1 MRSSTRLSRNVV
13 LAIGLAPLLCASAP
27 ARDAT
32 IQSVIHATFPNSVIE
47 EHKVGIS
54 AATRETLGEAARV
67 HLAPRWRWTY
77 LTVTDP
83 TRGVVA
89 VAGEWKAVGRHG
101 RIETLVLADPT
112 LHVISVTVLK
122 HREQHGKGIV
132 HASFLDQFRGK
143 TATDFWRVGK
153 DVDGI
158 SGATV
163 SSRAV
168 ASGTRHCLVY
178 LKQFALPRPTLPETE

>member
-1 MRSSTRLSRNVV
+1 MHSNARLSRTVF
-13 LAIGLAPLLCASAP
+13 LAVCLAPLLCTSAP
-27 ARDAT
+27 VIDKT
-32 IQSVIHATFPNSVIE
+32 MQSVIQAAFPGSTIE
-47 EHKVGIS
+47 AHKVGIS
-54 AATRETLGEAARV
+54 SATRKQLGEAARA

-89 VAGEWKAVGRHG
+89 VAGKWKAVGHHG

-112 LHVISVTVLK
+112 LKVISVTVLK

-132 HASFLDQFRGK
+132 RASFLDQFRGK
-143 TATDFWRVGK
+143 KATDPWRVGK
-153 DVDGI
+153 DVDGV

-168 ASGTRHCLVY
+168 ASGTRNCLAY
-178 LKQFALPRPTLPETE
+178 LKQFAPTQ

>member
-1 MRSSTRLSRNVV
+1 MRSSSRLSRRVF
-13 LAIGLAPLLCASAP
+13 LAVCLVPLLCVSAP
-27 ARDAT
+27 AVEAK
-32 IQSVIHATFPNSVIE
+32 IQSAVHDAFPNSVIE

-54 AATRETLGEAARV
+54 SATREILGEAARV

-83 TRGVVA
+83 TLGLVA

-112 LHVISVTVLK
+112 LKVISVTVLK

-132 HASFLDQFRGK
+132 RASFLDQFRGK
-143 TATDFWRVGK
+143 IATDSWRVGK

-168 ASGTRHCLVY
+168 ASGTRNCLVY
-178 LKQFALPRPTLPETE
+178 LKQFAPTK